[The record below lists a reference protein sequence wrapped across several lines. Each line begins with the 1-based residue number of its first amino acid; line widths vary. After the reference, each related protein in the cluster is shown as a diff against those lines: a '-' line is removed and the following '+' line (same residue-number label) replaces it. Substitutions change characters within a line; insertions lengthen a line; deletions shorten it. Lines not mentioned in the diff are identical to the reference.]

1 MFVIRF
7 HRSARTARG
16 RRLPEAL
23 GWAKEVAEYIN
34 SNYSEATIL
43 VFAEQYGAA
52 GTIHWYAD
60 YEDIATLDRIGSQL
74 LADEGYQ
81 SILDNAAELFI
92 EGSINDTV
100 MASV

>member
-1 MFVIRF
+1 MVRF

-16 RRLPEAL
+16 RRLLEAIQ
-23 GWAKEVAEYIN
+23 WAREVAEYIN
-34 SNYSEATIL
+34 SKYSEATVL
-43 VFAEQYGAA
+43 VFVEQFGAQ

-60 YEDIATLDRIGSQL
+60 YEDVATLDRIGSEL

-81 SILDNAAELFI
+81 SILENAAELFI
-92 EGSINDTV
+92 EGSVNDTL